1 MTATWKSAGCMIWSV
16 TVQVRLAPP
25 LRPVTVAV
33 YVPGG
38 VDAEVEKVSVEV
50 VLVEPAA
57 NEAVA
62 GLNDAVVPAGS
73 PLTLSATGSAK
84 PYSPETVTV
93 EVAVDPCGALAELAL
108 RAKSWTTSPKAAL
121 RVLPPPVPEITTV
134 S

>member
-1 MTATWKSAGCMIWSV
+1 MIWSV

-73 PLTLSATGSAK
+73 PLTLKLTVPLNPPDG
-84 PYSPETVTV
+84 VTV
-93 EVAVDPCGALAELAL
+93 AV
-108 RAKSWTTSPKAAL
+108 
-121 RVLPPPVPEITTV
+121 
-134 S
+134 

>member
-1 MTATWKSAGCMIWSV
+1 M
-16 TVQVRLAPP
+16 
-25 LRPVTVAV
+25 
-33 YVPGG
+33 PGG

-50 VLVEPAA
+50 ALVELAA
-57 NEAVA
+57 NEALV

-93 EVAVDPCGALAELAL
+93 EVALDPCGALADVAL
-108 RAKSWTTSPKAAL
+108 SAKSWTTSQKAAR
-121 RVLPPPVPEITTV
+121 RVLPPPVPEMTTV